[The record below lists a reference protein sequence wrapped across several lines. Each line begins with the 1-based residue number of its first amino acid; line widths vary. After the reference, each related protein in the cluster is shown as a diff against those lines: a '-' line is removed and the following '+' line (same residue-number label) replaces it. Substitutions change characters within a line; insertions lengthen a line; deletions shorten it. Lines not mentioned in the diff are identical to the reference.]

1 MTLGIVGVFVPLLP
15 TTIFMLLSLW
25 AFSKSSQRL
34 HDYIWH
40 HPRFGT
46 AARNWKLYGIVPR
59 RAKISALLVM
69 LSSAVLLLFVLEIA
83 KWAAITAVAIMFIVL
98 LWLISRPEKPA
109 G

>member
-15 TTIFMLLSLW
+15 TTIFMLVSLW

-59 RAKISALLVM
+59 SAKIGALVVM
-69 LSSAVLLLFVLEIA
+69 LSSAVLLLFVLSIPE
-83 KWAAITAVAIMFIVL
+83 WAAVTAVAIMAVVL
-98 LWLISRPEKPA
+98 LWLLSRPEKPA
-109 G
+109 V